1 MHSGK
6 QKSLKER
13 TLQAY
18 PRHLN
23 FISLLRYNFFLF
35 AYQLASFAHSPA
47 LPPFS
52 RTTPVFPLS
61 TTKVTITYST
71 DKCMKKGRRNMTAF
85 SFCALCSMKVELQ
98 FVHLLPI
105 LRKTFDSILS
115 QWISDHIQE

>member
-1 MHSGK
+1 MRSGK

-35 AYQLASFAHSPA
+35 AYQLASFLLSPA
-47 LPPFS
+47 LLPFS
-52 RTTPVFPLS
+52 RTSPVFPLS

-98 FVHLLPI
+98 FVHLLPV
-105 LRKTFDSILS
+105 LHKTFDSIFR
-115 QWISDHIQE
+115 

>member
-1 MHSGK
+1 MRLG
-6 QKSLKER
+6 QKRVHEELKTKKPEGTKER

-71 DKCMKKGRRNMTAF
+71 DKCMKKVG
-85 SFCALCSMKVELQ
+85 E
-98 FVHLLPI
+98 I
-105 LRKTFDSILS
+105 
-115 QWISDHIQE
+115 